1 MQIFRESESLFVYDA
16 DQFDDYS
23 KHESTLFDVE
33 AKPKKRKEEFK
44 DWSKGVWYGGS
55 LLRRLRRRI
64 THNGLNP

>member
-1 MQIFRESESLFVYDA
+1 MQIFRESESLFVYDT

-44 DWSKGVWYGGS
+44 DWSKGV
-55 LLRRLRRRI
+55 
-64 THNGLNP
+64 